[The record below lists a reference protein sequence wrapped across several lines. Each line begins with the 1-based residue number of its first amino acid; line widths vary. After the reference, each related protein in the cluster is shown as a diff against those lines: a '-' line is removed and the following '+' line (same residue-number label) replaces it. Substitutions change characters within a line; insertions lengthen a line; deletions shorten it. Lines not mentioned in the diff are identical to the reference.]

1 MAGLLSLNPE
11 PVAAVSPEPND
22 YVRSI
27 FEREMGVTLH
37 NLKAGSPR
45 DEAMRNLTKEAT
57 NFYAKRVLRELIQNA
72 FDGAA
77 RAEEPRIMLR
87 LDLRS
92 GRHGTLYVAND
103 GNGFTKDNV
112 DAIVSPAMSNKTP
125 GNFIGHKGLG
135 FRSVELLTDDVQIFS
150 MQDTGVMGAGQFD
163 GFCFRFA
170 RPEDE
175 EGWLRARGEG
185 RYTADVVGRVH
196 RLQLPVPILYPDPDA
211 ARFAGEGYTTLIR
224 LPLRDDTAGEQATD
238 EMQLLFDEKAPITLF
253 LDRLSS
259 LTIERVDPEGA
270 IEVRSLN
277 RRAKKLP
284 TSTQDRRLVLE
295 EVSVDRKRFL
305 IGRMEVDDAAFR
317 ESVEA
322 AIQQQ
327 HPVDRWREWQGTP
340 TVSIA
345 LPLSSDARPGTFYAF
360 LPMDRVAPF
369 NGCLD
374 APFYPDAHRRDLN
387 LSNPLNGFLLNQVAE
402 LCLVVAETLA
412 DAEETRPE
420 LAAAAIDAIAWTD
433 ECKRLFDAC
442 ERTGLAI
449 GALRLPAMRR
459 RSERTRW
466 ARLDAIRDWKDDAF
480 RILIGIGSSGSATCP
495 CFRASSARSVSRR
508 SPTSSP
514 KPTSFSTRRQRTGPS
529 GHPHWRP
536 ILPDAKNSSGVIGR
550 TSTPTSRRCQ

>member
-1 MAGLLSLNPE
+1 
-11 PVAAVSPEPND
+11 
-22 YVRSI
+22 
-27 FEREMGVTLH
+27 
-37 NLKAGSPR
+37 
-45 DEAMRNLTKEAT
+45 
-57 NFYAKRVLRELIQNA
+57 
-72 FDGAA
+72 
-77 RAEEPRIMLR
+77 
-87 LDLRS
+87 
-92 GRHGTLYVAND
+92 
-103 GNGFTKDNV
+103 
-112 DAIVSPAMSNKTP
+112 
-125 GNFIGHKGLG
+125 
-135 FRSVELLTDDVQIFS
+135 
-150 MQDTGVMGAGQFD
+150 MGAGRFTV
-163 GFCFRFA
+163 FCFRFA

-175 EGWLRARGEG
+175 EGGSRRGARGVIPPTWWPACTG
-185 RYTADVVGRVH
+185 FSCRCRSFI
-196 RLQLPVPILYPDPDA
+196 PIRRCSVRWGGIYHPDKATA
-211 ARFAGEGYTTLIR
+211 ARRYRGRAGHRRNATSIRREGTDHP
-224 LPLRDDTAGEQATD
+224 LPRPPVG
-238 EMQLLFDEKAPITLF
+238 
-253 LDRLSS
+253 

-480 RILIGIGSSGSATCP
+480 RITDRNWLVRVCDVPMLPRKLGEKRVEALAHFVAKTNFVLDAAAENWAEWAPALATDL
-495 CFRASSARSVSRR
+495 ARRKKLVRGDWEYFY
-508 SPTSSP
+508 T
-514 KPTSFSTRRQRTGPS
+514 
-529 GHPHWRP
+529 
-536 ILPDAKNSSGVIGR
+536 
-550 TSTPTSRRCQ
+550 TSRRCQ